1 MKLNFFK
8 MHAQGNDY
16 IYFDFLEN
24 KIPDIDF
31 PKLSRYI
38 SDRHLGVGSD
48 GIVLI
53 LEDPDSDAF
62 MRIFNSDGSEGKMC
76 GSALKC
82 ISSLLAK
89 KTWKKELKIN
99 TVTGI
104 KTGLIVNKELDEV
117 KINLGTPEIIGK
129 EPVEIENFKGY
140 LIQTGNKHF
149 VTFVEKLIPNI
160 ANRYGPI
167 IEANM
172 HFPDGINVEFAKI
185 NSRNSIEIKIWERGS
200 GETLACGTGACAVVY
215 AGIKMGL
222 LENTENVIQPG
233 GTVLVEYDGKNIF
246 LTGKVNYIFS
256 GIYEI

>member
-1 MKLNFFK
+1 

-31 PKLSRYI
+31 SKLSRDI
-38 SDRHLGVGSD
+38 SNRHFGVGSD

-222 LENTENVIQPG
+222 LENTVNVIQPG
-233 GTVLVEYDGKNIF
+233 GTVLVEYDGENIF

-256 GIYEI
+256 GTYEI

>member
-31 PKLSRYI
+31 PKLSRKI
-38 SDRHLGVGSD
+38 SNRHLGVGSD
-48 GIVLI
+48 GIVII
-53 LEDPDSDAF
+53 LEDLDSDAF

-82 ISSLLAK
+82 ISSYLAK
-89 KTWKKELKIN
+89 KTGKKELKIN

-104 KTGLIVNKELDEV
+104 KTGLIMNEELDEV
-117 KINLGTPEIIGK
+117 KINMGTPELIGR
-129 EPVEIENFKGY
+129 EPIEIENFKGY
-140 LIQTGNKHF
+140 LVQTGNKHF
-149 VTFVEKLIPNI
+149 VTFVEKFTPDI

-167 IEANM
+167 IEANTD
-172 HFPDGINVEFAKI
+172 FPDGINVEFVKI
-185 NSRNSIEIKIWERGS
+185 NSRNSIFIKIWELGS

-215 AGIKMGL
+215 AGVKMGL
-222 LENTENVIQPG
+222 LDNIINVIQPG
-233 GTVLVEYDGKNIF
+233 GTVLVEYDGSDIF

-256 GIYEI
+256 GTYEI